1 MISKRIWQE
10 NLKTT
15 LNNRAPIL
23 KLSIIIPVY
32 NEDKLVPKVIEKLLT
47 VNYTSHISSYEIVI
61 VDDCSTDNTNA
72 AISDFIRGKSNIT
85 LHRHEINKGKGA
97 AVKTGVENSTGD
109 IIVVQDADLELVP
122 EDIPLLISTL
132 ADLKIEFV
140 NGSRY
145 MPGIIRPLYSYRRY
159 YFNKIF
165 TRLASVLINVRLTDL
180 ACGYKL
186 FTRNI
191 YNQLKLR
198 EDRFGFEAE
207 ILIKVARLKKTLIA
221 EVPVHYFPRNEGDGK
236 KLRNVDGIKIFWVI
250 LKYGLFR
257 RD

>member
-1 MISKRIWQE
+1 M
-10 NLKTT
+10 
-15 LNNRAPIL
+15 

-32 NEDKLVPKVIEKLLT
+32 NEEKLVPQVIDKLFSID
-47 VNYTSHISSYEIVI
+47 YSKRIESFEIVV
-61 VDDCSTDNTNA
+61 VDDCSTDNTNSV
-72 AISDFIRGKSNIT
+72 ISDFIRGKSNIT
-85 LHRHEINKGKGA
+85 LVKHDKNKGKGA
-97 AVKTGVENSTGD
+97 AVKTGIEKSSGD
-109 IIVVQDADLELVP
+109 IIIVQDADLELVP
-122 EDIPLLISTL
+122 EDIPLMISTMI
-132 ADLKIEFV
+132 DLKVEFV

-159 YFNKIF
+159 YFNKLF
-165 TRLASVLINVRLTDL
+165 TRLASTLINVRLTDL

-198 EDRFGFEAE
+198 ENRFGFEAE

-236 KLRNVDGIKIFWVI
+236 KLRNIDGIKIFWVI
-250 LKYGLFR
+250 LKYGFFKVK
-257 RD
+257 